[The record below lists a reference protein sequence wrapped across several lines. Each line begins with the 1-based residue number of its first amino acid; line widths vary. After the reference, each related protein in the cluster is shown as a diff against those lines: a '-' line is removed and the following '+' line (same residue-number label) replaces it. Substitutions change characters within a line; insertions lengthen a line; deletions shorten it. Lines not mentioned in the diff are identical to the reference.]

1 MYFCFQNF
9 YLKFL
14 KERKGWWANK
24 QGYQAG
30 FKVFNLF
37 HLNNLYLQGEANY
50 VRPYTYS
57 HGNSIQNY
65 GHYNQSLAHP
75 LGANFQEFICIL
87 KYQPAPKWYINAR
100 AIYYY
105 QGLDSTGENFGGN
118 PFELYT
124 TRTKDFGY
132 FVGDGNKVKCL
143 NASLALSYEL
153 RENLFIEGSYLFR
166 KYTGLGNTNV
176 FNIGIRWNAARRE
189 YNY

>member
-1 MYFCFQNF
+1 MFYRPVEYSVGSPDNALLGASFKLKIAKNIQLYSQVLIDEF

-75 LGANFQEFICIL
+75 LGANFKEAVGIVRGGVDAATEGADQKQQKGALNHRNTRNETR
-87 KYQPAPKWYINAR
+87 QRSDHR
-100 AIYYY
+100 A
-105 QGLDSTGENFGGN
+105 
-118 PFELYT
+118 ELQCKT
-124 TRTKDFGY
+124 AAEVPRQI
-132 FVGDGNKVKCL
+132 
-143 NASLALSYEL
+143 AL
-153 RENLFIEGSYLFR
+153 RQR
-166 KYTGLGNTNV
+166 
-176 FNIGIRWNAARRE
+176 A
-189 YNY
+189 